1 MKKGTIVIDLDAT
14 ITIDDKSKGYSDKDF
29 DHNVKKTIKHAKENG
44 FDICIF
50 TSRNMRTHKGDL
62 DKIHQYTKPIALKW
76 LKDNQIYFDHI
87 EFGKPWVGLEG
98 NYVDDKNLHIE
109 EFNFK
114 YGSGYKIYT
123 FDVVISLYNEEG
135 NIDNLHN
142 RNKKLE
148 RLFNIKNYIYVN
160 NGSTDSTLAK
170 LQELTKVDEKIK
182 VIDVVEN
189 LGYGNGY
196 KNAFKH
202 SSADF
207 IVTNHADGQYDAYH
221 YFLSHLSELN
231 DLDPNYSIF
240 PQRHN
245 RPLADTLL
253 TFILRCILSLI
264 VRKNIKEFNGQP
276 KLINKSKISFEID
289 QFPNDFSF
297 DFILYL
303 AISNNL
309 KISLPVLQQ
318 DRSSGKSSWNNGLY
332 SKYLLAKTYI
342 KSALQTLR
350 KSKK

>member
-14 ITIDDKSKGYSDKDF
+14 ITIDDKTKDYSEKDF
-29 DHNVKKTIKHAKENG
+29 DRKVKKTITQAKDNG

-50 TSRNMRTHKGDL
+50 TSRNMRTHKEDL
-62 DKIHQYTKPIALKW
+62 DKIHEFTKPVALKW
-76 LKDNQIYFDHI
+76 LKENNIYYDDI
-87 EFGKPWVGLEG
+87 KFGKPWVGLEG

-114 YGSGYKIYT
+114 YGSSYRIYN
-123 FDVVISLYNEEG
+123 FDVIISLYNEED
-135 NIDNLHN
+135 NIDYLHY

-160 NGSTDSTLAK
+160 NCSADNTLSK
-170 LQELTKVDEKIK
+170 LNELKKVDEKIK
-182 VIDVVEN
+182 IINVDED

-196 KNAFKH
+196 KNGFKN

-207 IVTNHADGQYDAYH
+207 IITNHADGQFDAYQ
-221 YFLSHLSELN
+221 YFLSHLPKLN
-231 DLDPNYSIF
+231 KLDPSHSIF

-245 RPLADTLL
+245 RPLADTVI
-253 TFILRCILSLI
+253 TYILRCILSII
-264 VRKNIKEFNGQP
+264 VKQNIREFNGQP
-276 KLINKSKISFEID
+276 KLINKKSISLEVE

-303 AISNNL
+303 AISKNL
-309 KISLPVLQQ
+309 KISLPILQQ

-332 SKYLLAKTYI
+332 SKYLLAITYI
-342 KSALQTLR
+342 KSAFKIKR
-350 KSKK
+350 KLKK